1 MEIHEWLTHTTG
13 TVAATGGSFRSLT
26 LLLRNIDPNLA
37 ITTSITLSFYA
48 ELDDQTAAFA
58 NVDKVIFSDNRPDQI
73 INEPSFSPPTK
84 PSNVKAILY
93 SVTASNAQANATIN
107 FLGLG

>member
-1 MEIHEWLTHTTG
+1 MEIQEWLAHTTG
-13 TVAATGGSFRSLT
+13 TVGATGGDFRSLT
-26 LLLRNIDPNLA
+26 LLLRNIDPHLV
-37 ITTSITLSFYA
+37 ITTSITLSFFA
-48 ELDDQTAAFA
+48 ELEDQAAAFA

-73 INEPSFSPPTK
+73 INEPSFSPPAE

-107 FLGLG
+107 YLGLR